1 MINPSRRTRPGRRA
15 TPAGVLPE
23 VGGVDREDEEGA
35 EAASEEDVEGAEGS
49 KGVLELELGV
59 NYKSEAQYGRQ
70 CLLPF
75 TCVWGSRIAE
85 CSNHPAKSQRKARHR
100 GRHKAVHLSQLPQ
113 SSEVASI
120 SRAGTTRRCSWTK
133 AADSYC
139 WIQTKLRFR
148 SWDTTLQKDVHLNM

>member
-1 MINPSRRTRPGRRA
+1 MA
-15 TPAGVLPE
+15 TLVGVLPE

-75 TCVWGSRIAE
+75 SCVLGQSHCRMLQP
-85 CSNHPAKSQRKARHR
+85 SGKRVRKARR
-100 GRHKAVHLSQLPQ
+100 RARHKAVHLSQLALELRSCFDFSRRHNTAIVLDK
-113 SSEVASI
+113 SS
-120 SRAGTTRRCSWTK
+120 R
-133 AADSYC
+133 
-139 WIQTKLRFR
+139 
-148 SWDTTLQKDVHLNM
+148 